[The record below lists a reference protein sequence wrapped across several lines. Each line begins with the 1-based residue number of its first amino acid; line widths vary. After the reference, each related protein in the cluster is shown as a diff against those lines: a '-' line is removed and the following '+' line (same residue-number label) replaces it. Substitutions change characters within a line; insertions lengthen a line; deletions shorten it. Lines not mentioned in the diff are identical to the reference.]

1 MDTLCAAAN
10 KLGSEGAKALN
21 PSLSESPSKLSHQAS
36 TTCLR
41 GTGKAGLSV
50 LAPVSPSLFPK
61 AHCTSKSHTP
71 CMLQLNLMFQKA
83 LWADHE
89 FERAVGQ
96 VACSLKHTAQLHLT

>member
-1 MDTLCAAAN
+1 MDMLCAAAN

-50 LAPVSPSLFPK
+50 LAPVLPSLFPK

-71 CMLQLNLMFQKA
+71 YMLQLNLNYVSKSF
-83 LWADHE
+83 
-89 FERAVGQ
+89 VG
-96 VACSLKHTAQLHLT
+96 

>member
-1 MDTLCAAAN
+1 MDMLCAAAN

-50 LAPVSPSLFPK
+50 LAPVLPSLFPK

-71 CMLQLNLMFQKA
+71 CMLQLKLMFQKKTND
-83 LWADHE
+83 WE
-89 FERAVGQ
+89 NGGGKRPEQGRGVYI
-96 VACSLKHTAQLHLT
+96 LHQPGD

>member
-1 MDTLCAAAN
+1 MDMLCAAAN

-50 LAPVSPSLFPK
+50 LAPVLPSLFPK

-96 VACSLKHTAQLHLT
+96 VLERLRQ